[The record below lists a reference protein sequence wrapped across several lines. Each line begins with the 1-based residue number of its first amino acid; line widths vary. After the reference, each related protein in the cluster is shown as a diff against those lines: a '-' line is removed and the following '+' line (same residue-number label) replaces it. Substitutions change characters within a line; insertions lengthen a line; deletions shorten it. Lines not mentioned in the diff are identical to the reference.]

1 MSVLED
7 RLKGLSAA
15 LENASV
21 EKSKQRTLLSSMKKE
36 LKETQDFISVS
47 YSKHE
52 VKGTHKR
59 TDISISPSPSPSPA

>member
-7 RLKGLSAA
+7 RLNGLSAA
-15 LENASV
+15 LENASI

-47 YSKHE
+47 YSI
-52 VKGTHKR
+52 VTFIG
-59 TDISISPSPSPSPA
+59 

>member
-36 LKETQDFISVS
+36 LKETQDFIHVSVDGNS
-47 YSKHE
+47 FWLW
-52 VKGTHKR
+52 
-59 TDISISPSPSPSPA
+59 

>member
-1 MSVLED
+1 VSVLEE

-36 LKETQDFISVS
+36 LKETQDFINVRAGTAVA
-47 YSKHE
+47 E
-52 VKGTHKR
+52 CLKG
-59 TDISISPSPSPSPA
+59 